1 MRNILDIY
9 KKYKIIKNLQ
19 EHMLRVAAVAVLI
32 CDSMTTEVDKE
43 NIVLG
48 ALFHDMGNI
57 IKFDNDSLPEFY
69 EPEGLEYWLKVKND
83 FIAKYGADEHEG
95 NLKIM
100 QEIGL
105 PDKVVSLA
113 SQNKFKML
121 CIHANSSDMDIKIIH
136 YADGRVAP
144 YGVLSYKARMDEAGK
159 RYGERKGENRWLG
172 NDTERLKL
180 VECGLEIEKQIFAH
194 CKIKPE
200 DITDEAVAPIVEQ
213 LRSFMIK

>member
-9 KKYKIIKNLQ
+9 KEYKIYPRLQ
-19 EHMLRVAAVAVLI
+19 NHMLRVAAVAVLI

-48 ALFHDMGNI
+48 ALFHDMSNI

-69 EPEGLEYWLKVKND
+69 GPEGLEYWLKVKND

-105 PDKVVSLA
+105 PDKVASLA

-121 CIHANSSDMDIKIIH
+121 CTHFNSSDMDIKIIH

-144 YGVLSYKARMDEAGK
+144 HGVLSYQARMDEAGK
-159 RYGERKGENRWLG
+159 RYGERKEENRWLG
-172 NDTERLKL
+172 DDAERLKL
-180 VECGLEIEKQIFAH
+180 VDCGKEIEKQIFAH
-194 CKIKPE
+194 SKIKPE
-200 DITDEAVAPIVEQ
+200 DITDEAVAPIIEQ
-213 LRSFMIK
+213 LRGFMIK